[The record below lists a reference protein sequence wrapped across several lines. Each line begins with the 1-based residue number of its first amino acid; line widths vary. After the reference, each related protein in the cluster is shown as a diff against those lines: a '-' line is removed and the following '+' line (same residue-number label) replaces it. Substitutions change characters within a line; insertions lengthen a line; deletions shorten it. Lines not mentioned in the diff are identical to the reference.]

1 MATHKDAMKRHRQN
15 EKRRVRN
22 RHYKSMMRNATKLFR
37 SAIENNDLE
46 KAKSLF
52 PSTMKLIQKVGQKR
66 CDPQASS
73 LSTREPTS
81 QRIAKA
87 RAKQLRKAPH
97 SVVQLQSWITSASR
111 LRRSPE

>member
-52 PSTMKLIQKVGQKR
+52 PSTMKLIQKVGQKGVIHQR
-66 CDPQASS
+66 QASRRVS
-73 LSTREPTS
+73 RLH
-81 QRIAKA
+81 KA
-87 RAKQLRKAPH
+87 LRK
-97 SVVQLQSWITSASR
+97 LEQSS
-111 LRRSPE
+111 